1 MAVVAGCQEVQG
13 ACLEGCLGK
22 ACGGFG
28 GFGGFAGLRGLR
40 AGKRQQMAVVAG
52 CKVGGFG
59 GFEGFEGLNPKNR
72 WPWWLAARLAEREAA
87 ERCARQDPGQCEGH
101 GDKAG
106 STPPVVPGAA
116 PALAKA
122 GVGGYHIRTSNDKV
136 HV

>member
-1 MAVVAGCQEVQG
+1 
-13 ACLEGCLGK
+13 
-22 ACGGFG
+22 
-28 GFGGFAGLRGLR
+28 
-40 AGKRQQMAVVAG
+40 MAVVAG

-87 ERCARQDPGQCEGH
+87 ERCARQDAGQCDGH

-122 GVGGYHIRTSNDKV
+122 GVGGFHFPFTGFSLPIKNNSTLSYAKPPSQGGCFLI
-136 HV
+136 